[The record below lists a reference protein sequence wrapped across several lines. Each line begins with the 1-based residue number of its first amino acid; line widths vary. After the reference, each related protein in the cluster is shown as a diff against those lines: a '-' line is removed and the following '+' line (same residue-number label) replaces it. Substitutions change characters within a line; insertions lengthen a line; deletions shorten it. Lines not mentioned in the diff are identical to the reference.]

1 MKHIT
6 LSAIAILIFTCALP
20 ACAIDSIPLDQL
32 KPGLWKLV
40 RTIDRHDGSAE
51 EVRQSEYCASPKKE
65 ITKML
70 RAATLLC
77 KTNVNKLAENKYE
90 VNASCRLPGISG
102 TNKTVI
108 TIIDDVHYS
117 AEVDTI
123 GTKFGEKQH
132 RSEKILAA
140 RDGDCKEPS

>member
-1 MKHIT
+1 MKN
-6 LSAIAILIFTCALP
+6 LGSAIVISLAAVALP
-20 ACAIDSIPLDQL
+20 TWAIDSIPLDQL
-32 KPGLWKLV
+32 KPGLWKVV

-65 ITKML
+65 ITRTL

-77 KTNVNKLAENKYE
+77 KTNVTKLSDNAYE
-90 VNASCRLPGISG
+90 VAASCRLPGISG

-108 TIIDDVHYS
+108 TIISDTNYS
-117 AEVDTI
+117 ADVDTI

-132 RSEKILAA
+132 RSEKILAL
-140 RDGDCKEPS
+140 RESDCKE